1 MAIFWPNDRD
11 RKLLQWVID
20 EVRNTSRN
28 RPAVGGGPRPMQPT
42 ASSYVA
48 LVPDEGIPA
57 LVKGEQAGTGSG
69 SGSGPSD
76 DKPGHAEC
84 EIYHIVQ
91 GDDFATDQE
100 HVLKKMGHKLTV
112 YNLTSQKISAG
123 WITVTQLKG
132 GKWVA
137 VVSNEGTIF
146 VKPDQDVSAGIL
158 TAPDNIFSKWKGPA
172 AAPDEDTGVDIEGDY
187 AAQDFTTDD
196 YCLAVDVGGK
206 WYISCF
212 IPGEG

>member
-1 MAIFWPNDRD
+1 MAVFWPNDRD

-20 EVRNTSRN
+20 EVRNTSRI

-48 LVPDEGIPA
+48 LVPEEGIPA
-57 LVKGEQAGTGSG
+57 LTIKGATAG
-69 SGSGPSD
+69 SD
-76 DKPGHAEC
+76 DKPGSC
-84 EIYHIVQ
+84 RCDIYHIVP
-91 GDDFATDQE
+91 DATSTD
-100 HVLKKMGHKLTV
+100 VLRRMGSQIRV

-137 VVSNEGTIF
+137 IVGNEGTIF
-146 VKPDQDVSAGIL
+146 VKPDQDVSAGML

-187 AAQDFTTDD
+187 AVQDFTTDD
-196 YCLAVDVGGK
+196 YCIAVNVGGK